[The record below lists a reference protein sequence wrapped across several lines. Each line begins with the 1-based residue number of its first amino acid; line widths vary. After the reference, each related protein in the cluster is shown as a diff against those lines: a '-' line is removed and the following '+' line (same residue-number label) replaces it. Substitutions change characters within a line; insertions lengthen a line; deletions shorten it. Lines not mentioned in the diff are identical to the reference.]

1 MYEKPFLK
9 WIGEKT
15 HMVDDI
21 IEKIPK
27 EIENYHEVF
36 LGGGSILLSI
46 LSLEKEGV
54 IKIKGKIYAYDSNK
68 RLINLYRHIQTD
80 KDLLF
85 SYLTYYLNE
94 YNGIQRLY
102 VREKTDTKP
111 LNKQTALTSKESYY
125 YWMRYLFN
133 SDRFQRH
140 NNNYSFEEIKINSI
154 ESSALFILL
163 NQTCLRGM
171 YKENNKGYSTP
182 FGNYKKQPKVITKS
196 QLDRISKLIQKVEF
210 RYCDFNQAL
219 NNLKV
224 NDFLYLNPPD
234 ISNSSVRLHLDRYR
248 ELFDNLVDLCV
259 YIKFILTINKID
271 WVTEY
276 FIDYPSKQI
285 YNKKTHKHDLMICNY
300 HP

>member
-1 MYEKPFLK
+1 MYEKTFLK

-15 HMVDDI
+15 HMVGNI
-21 IEKIPK
+21 IENIPK

-102 VREKTDTKP
+102 VREKKDTKL

-133 SDRFQRH
+133 GGRFQRH
-140 NNNYSFEEIKINSI
+140 NNDTFEEIKINSI

-171 YKENNKGYSTP
+171 YKENSKGFITP

-196 QLDRISKLIQKVEF
+196 QLDRISKLIEKVDF

-219 NNLKV
+219 NNIKV

-234 ISNSSVRLHLDRYR
+234 ISNYNVRLQLDRYR

-259 YIKFILTINKID
+259 YIKFILTINKIE
-271 WVTEY
+271 WVNDY
-276 FIDYPSKQI
+276 FIDFPSKQI
-285 YNKKTHKHDLMICNY
+285 YNKKTHKHDLIICNY